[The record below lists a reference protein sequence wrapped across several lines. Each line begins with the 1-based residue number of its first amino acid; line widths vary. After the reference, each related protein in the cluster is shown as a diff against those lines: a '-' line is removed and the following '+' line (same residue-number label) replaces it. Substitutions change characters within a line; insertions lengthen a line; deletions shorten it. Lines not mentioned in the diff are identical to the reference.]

1 MPRFECSLIFLE
13 LLILQEKSAEWILIV
28 GVVEINVGF
37 FFSGLDLLSFEF
49 DLTSA
54 FLVLLEEEFVLIL
67 KKFDLFF
74 EPEVSVLFEC
84 VSDVFFS
91 LVKNNFLF

>member
-67 KKFDLFF
+67 KEFDLFLDAK
-74 EPEVSVLFEC
+74 VSVLFEC

>member
-1 MPRFECSLIFLE
+1 MPRFECSLIFE
-13 LLILQEKSAEWILIV
+13 LLILQVKSAVWILIV
-28 GVVEINVGF
+28 GVVEVQVGF

-67 KKFDLFF
+67 KEFDLFF

>member
-1 MPRFECSLIFLE
+1 M
-13 LLILQEKSAEWILIV
+13 
-28 GVVEINVGF
+28 GVVEVQVGF
-37 FFSGLDLLSFEF
+37 FFGGLDLLFFEF

-67 KKFDLFF
+67 KEFDLFF
-74 EPEVSVLFEC
+74 DAKVSVLFEC